1 MEKFYVTRTRLD
13 SENNDPDEFVG
24 VFSNEAD
31 AELISSRSIELGAWD
46 QNEFNYKLSKNGV
59 VGYEELS

>member
-13 SENNDPDEFVG
+13 GENNDPDEFVG

-31 AELISSRSIELGAWD
+31 AELIASRSIELGVWD
-46 QNEFNYKLSKNGV
+46 QAEFNYKLSKNGV
-59 VGYEELS
+59 VGYEEQS

>member
-31 AELISSRSIELGAWD
+31 AELIASRSIELGVWD
-46 QNEFNYKLSKNGV
+46 QDEFNYKLSKNGV
-59 VGYEELS
+59 VGYEGQS